1 MLHGGG
7 PDHHSMRPL
16 ADWLTDRYR
25 VVLPDIRG
33 YGRSVCS
40 DPDRHTWDQYVE
52 DVVSLINAVNAETAA
67 LIGAGLGGT
76 IALRACLKHPEWILC
91 AVAISLEDI
100 EDDEA
105 KAAETAMMDEF
116 ADRVRT
122 HGIEAGWD
130 LYLPYLQPLIVNLVR
145 DAIPRAD
152 AASVAAAAAIGHD
165 RAFRSPVELAAITT
179 PTLIIPGDDD
189 RHPTEL
195 AHRISDLMP
204 DAQVAPVSMSRTLS
218 TAEDMGQE
226 FAPSI
231 SDFLQSLSASQ

>member
-1 MLHGGG
+1 M
-7 PDHHSMRPL
+7 
-16 ADWLTDRYR
+16 
-25 VVLPDIRG
+25 
-33 YGRSVCS
+33 
-40 DPDRHTWDQYVE
+40 
-52 DVVSLINAVNAETAA
+52 NAVDTEASG

-76 IALRACLKHPEWILC
+76 IALRTCVKHPDRIRC
-91 AVAISLEDI
+91 AVVISPEDI

-105 KAAETAMMDEF
+105 KAAEMAVMDRF
-116 ADRVRT
+116 ADRVRAD
-122 HGIEAGWD
+122 GIEAGWE

-165 RAFRSPVELAAITT
+165 RAFRSPADLSAVTT

-195 AHRISDLMP
+195 AHRISDLMH
-204 DAQVAPVSMSRTLS
+204 DARVAPVSMSRTLR
-218 TAEDMGQE
+218 TADDMGQA

-231 SDFLQSLSASQ
+231 RHFLESLSASQ